1 MHAAILTVLLTIA
14 TPDELN
20 GAVVLPAPEFDWDK
34 FHYVMPE
41 PEIERRW
48 QLFERPGKV
57 PSVVRVHRFR
67 K

>member
-1 MHAAILTVLLTIA
+1 MHAAMLTVLLTIA

-20 GAVVLPAPEFDWDK
+20 GAILLPP
-34 FHYVMPE
+34 
-41 PEIERRW
+41 PEIERRRE
-48 QLFERPGKV
+48 LFKRPEKV

>member
-1 MHAAILTVLLTIA
+1 MHAAMLTVLLTIA

-20 GAVVLPAPEFDWDK
+20 GAILLPPPEFDWNR

-41 PEIERRW
+41 PEIERRRE
-48 QLFERPGKV
+48 LFKRPDKV

-67 K
+67 N

>member
-41 PEIERRW
+41 PEIERRR